1 MGVLQGFWMKAISLM
16 RYSKLFAAIL
26 CLALSAC
33 TKAAPY
39 PERLPPLKT
48 ALNCLPK
55 AGAIIAAHRGTSRDW
70 NEAENSL
77 SALQKLIKQH
87 YLIAEIDVARLKDR
101 TLITFHD
108 GVWDDISTGKGPV
121 ASTTKGELDKILLKT
136 RKGTFTSDRPALF
149 EDMLT
154 AAKDKIYLE
163 IDFKSSVNI
172 QNVIMAIKDYDM
184 ERQVLLIA
192 YSANQAKTL
201 RRLAPNMLISAPQNS
216 AQTGELVW
224 RGADIKDT
232 KRASS
237 VKKKEQY
244 VIGRI
249 GQAYNGTDL
258 KLAKRNAHILVTD
271 YPNQYLP
278 LTGLSRG
285 EQQAFYECLKTS
297 P

>member
-1 MGVLQGFWMKAISLM
+1 MTYL
-16 RYSKLFAAIL
+16 KLCAAIL
-26 CLALSAC
+26 CLSLNAC
-33 TKAAPY
+33 NKATPY

-48 ALNCLPK
+48 ALNCLPET
-55 AGAIIAAHRGTSRDW
+55 GAIIAAHRGTSRDW
-70 NEAENSL
+70 NEAENSP
-77 SALQKLIKQH
+77 SALQKLIKQN
-87 YLIAEIDVARLKDR
+87 YLIAEIDVARLKDG
-101 TLITFHD
+101 TMITFHD
-108 GVWDDISTGKGPV
+108 GVWDDISTGRGPV

-136 RKGTFTSDRPALF
+136 RKGAFTPDRPALF
-149 EDMLT
+149 EDMLI

-163 IDFKSSVNI
+163 IDFKSSVNL
-172 QNVIMAIKDYDM
+172 QKVIMAIKDYDM

-201 RRLAPNMLISAPQNS
+201 RRLAPNILISAPQNS

-224 RGADIKDT
+224 LGADIKDT

-237 VKKKEQY
+237 IKKKEQY
-244 VIGRI
+244 AIGRI
-249 GQAYNGTDL
+249 SQAYNETGL

-285 EQQAFYECLKTS
+285 ERQVFYECLETS